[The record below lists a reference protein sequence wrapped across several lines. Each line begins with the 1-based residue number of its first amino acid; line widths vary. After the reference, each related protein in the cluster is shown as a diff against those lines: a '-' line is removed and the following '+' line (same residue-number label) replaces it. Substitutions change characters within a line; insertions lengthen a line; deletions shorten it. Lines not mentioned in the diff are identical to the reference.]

1 MGLPRHRLGATALE
15 PSSVVLGAMGFS
27 TRTVDEDVELLFA
40 CLGEGL
46 RAIDT
51 APLYGFGRSEQ
62 AVGRVLARLSAHER
76 PEVYTK
82 VGLRWDDV
90 GAQGEPHGDVLFVGR
105 DAEGSE
111 RVVRRDSRPEG
122 VIREVEASCERLG
135 VERLDL
141 VQVHQRD
148 RHVPIDETLGA
159 LADLHRAGR
168 IRAIGV
174 SNFTADDVA
183 EASRVLGAI
192 PLASLQSSLNL
203 IERGVIRDG
212 ALDAARI
219 RGVGF
224 LAYSPLAQG
233 LLTGAH
239 GPERRYAEGDWRA
252 STPLFSA
259 RSRARIA
266 ETLAS
271 VVDPIARARGTT
283 RGQIALA
290 WVLHRPGVSAVIAG
304 ASSAKQASEN
314 VRAATIGLGAH
325 ELSELDRAFA
335 RLAPPTASGP
345 LGAAWT
351 TTQRRV
357 GRLFDRAFDR
367 GRDRERRVRS
377 EARDEK
383 PTSQAAPRD
392 GA

>member
-27 TRTVDEDVELLFA
+27 TRTVEEDAEILFA
-40 CLGEGL
+40 CVGEGL

-51 APLYGFGRSEQ
+51 APLYGFGRSER
-62 AVGRVLARLSAHER
+62 AVGRVLARLSGHER

-82 VGLRWDDV
+82 VGLRWDDAG
-90 GAQGEPHGDVLFVGR
+90 GARGEPHGDVLFVGR
-105 DAEGSE
+105 DADGSE
-111 RVVRRDSRPEG
+111 RVVRRDSRPEC

-148 RHVPIDETLGA
+148 HHVPIDETLGA

-168 IRAIGV
+168 VRAIGV
-174 SNFTADDVA
+174 SNFTADEVG

-239 GPERRYAEGDWRA
+239 GPDRRYAKDDWRT

-259 RSRARIA
+259 RSRRRIA

-271 VVDPIARARGTT
+271 VVDPIAEARGAT

-290 WVLHRPGVSAVIAG
+290 WVLHQPGVSAVIAG

-314 VRAATIGLGAH
+314 VGAATIGLSAH
-325 ELSELDRAFA
+325 ELTQLDRAFV
-335 RLAPPTASGP
+335 RLAPSTALGP

-351 TTQRRV
+351 TTRRRV

-367 GRDRERRVRS
+367 RGDRERTRS
-377 EARDEK
+377 EAHEK
-383 PTSQAAPRD
+383 PTAQAAPRD